1 MNTAPPEPPPAPASA
16 TADAFRL
23 AIGTFTRL
31 PTRAPSVVDRRRG
44 GLSLLLAP
52 AVGLLLGCLAA
63 FAGLLLWWIAGAAG
77 NASTPIAFVA
87 AAVTLA
93 TASWLSR
100 GLHLDGLA
108 DLADGLGS
116 VPGPATADGERM
128 TAAMRDPQIGAF
140 GAIALIF
147 TIGVQL
153 TALASCFA
161 TGLGASAF
169 VAAAISSRSTLV
181 LVARRGTPSRA
192 SGLGAAVVG
201 VVPTTV
207 GVLEW
212 SVIAGLISVLL
223 WSAGAAWF
231 AGPIAAS
238 LALAAALVVRRIA
251 LQRLTVVTG
260 DVLGA
265 CVEGATTVFLV
276 LLAVLA

>member
-1 MNTAPPEPPPAPASA
+1 
-16 TADAFRL
+16 L

-93 TASWLSR
+93 TAGWLSR

-153 TALASCFA
+153 TALAYFA
-161 TGLGASAF
+161 TGLGHLP
-169 VAAAISSRSTLV
+169 VAAAVGSRSTLV

-251 LQRLTVVTG
+251 LQRLTAVTG